1 MKRKL
6 LASLMCA
13 VLMAGLLSGCSS
25 NEPEKKEEPAAEA
38 EESAPTDTEEG
49 ESGEEAKTADPSEY
63 NVVMIVKQSDSWFD
77 DMATG
82 VEQLRKDT
90 GLNVSVQVP
99 ETGDAAS
106 QISIMEDLIA
116 QGVDAICIVPND
128 PSALIPTIEKAREA
142 GIVVVTHEAPGIAE
156 NVDLDVEAFVNEEFG
171 KLFGEKLAEVM
182 GGEGEY
188 AGFVG
193 GLTMDTHM
201 SWYQAAV
208 DYITEN
214 YPDMTC
220 VTEEP
225 YEDGNSI
232 EGAHD
237 KTLEILTAYPN
248 IKGLFDCSAHG
259 GGICEALR
267 EKDKL
272 ESVKVVSLALPSMSA
287 TYLKDGSMQHGQAWR
302 PADAGY
308 ATCYAAYLLASGQGL
323 ETGTDLKITG
333 YESVNVDGNIAYGNA
348 PLEFTA
354 DNIDDYNF

>member
-6 LASLMCA
+6 LAALLTA
-13 VLMAGLLSGCSS
+13 TMAGAALVGCGSS
-25 NEPEKKEEPAAEA
+25 SASSAASAAGSTAPAAETEAAAAPA
-38 EESAPTDTEEG
+38 EAGSKG
-49 ESGEEAKTADPSEY
+49 SDPSAY

-82 VEQLRKDT
+82 VAQLKEDT

-116 QGVDAICIVPND
+116 QGVDAICVVPND
-128 PSALIPTIEKAREA
+128 PAALVPTIKKAREA
-142 GIVVVTHEAPGIAE
+142 GITVVTHEATSTVSE
-156 NVDLDVEAFVNEEFG
+156 VDLDIEAFEAQTFG
-171 KLFGEKLAEVM
+171 ELFGENLAKAM
-182 GGEGEY
+182 DGKGQY

-201 SWYQAAV
+201 EWYKAA
-208 DYITEN
+208 TEYLAKN
-214 YPDMTC
+214 YPDMKN
-220 VTEEP
+220 VAAEP
-225 YEDGNSI
+225 FEDGNSV

-237 KTLEILTAYPN
+237 KALEVLKAYPE
-248 IKGLFDCSAHG
+248 IAGFFDCSAQG
-259 GGICEALR
+259 GGICEALA
-267 EKDKL
+267 ENSL
-272 ESVKVVSLALPSMSA
+272 AGQTKVISLALPSMSA
-287 TYLKDGSMQHGQAWR
+287 TYLKDGSMYHGLCWR

-308 ATCYAAYLLASGQGL
+308 ATCYAAYLIASGQGVQD
-323 ETGTDLKITG
+323 GTDLKAPG
-333 YESVNVDGNIAYGNA
+333 YDSIKLNGNIAYGNA